1 MLCWKERRPLEQP
14 VYKYKL
20 LHAWGIPVLQQK
32 QQGVVFQCFSTN
44 GAFSQ
49 ASLTLHFPSFQVTL
63 NATEISSA
71 LSSFPLQACQ
81 VGCQAPSSSAATGP
95 APGSLV
101 PTQTPFLPPSA
112 YWPYRPQLLLPWKS
126 PAGHLTLLTYGFL
139 YIQWLKTSSDLQL
152 KC

>member
-49 ASLTLHFPSFQVTL
+49 ASLTLYFPSSQVTP
-63 NATEISSA
+63 NAPEISSA
-71 LSSFPLQACQ
+71 LSSFPQLS
-81 VGCQAPSSSAATGP
+81 CQAPSPLAATGP
-95 APGSLV
+95 APGSPV
-101 PTQTPFLPPSA
+101 PTRPPFSAPSA
-112 YWPYRPQLLLPWKS
+112 YWPHWPQLLLPWKS

-139 YIQWLKTSSDLQL
+139 DIQWLKTSSNLQL
-152 KC
+152 KR